1 MFDIQKL
8 IAIVTDALDDNAEMI
23 RHNIQIRANM
33 GLPKDALLWVPT
45 MKGDVAYRT
54 GELTE
59 RSSQNWRKICD
70 ICHFEDVDPER
81 LISAVKSMQRWEKH
95 NGRWD
100 RKAWPTSIL
109 TLSDERRLV
118 KYLKKNND

>member
-59 RSSQNWRKICD
+59 RQGNSIYFPEITICNT
-70 ICHFEDVDPER
+70 
-81 LISAVKSMQRWEKH
+81 L
-95 NGRWD
+95 GL
-100 RKAWPTSIL
+100 KAAI
-109 TLSDERRLV
+109 
-118 KYLKKNND
+118 